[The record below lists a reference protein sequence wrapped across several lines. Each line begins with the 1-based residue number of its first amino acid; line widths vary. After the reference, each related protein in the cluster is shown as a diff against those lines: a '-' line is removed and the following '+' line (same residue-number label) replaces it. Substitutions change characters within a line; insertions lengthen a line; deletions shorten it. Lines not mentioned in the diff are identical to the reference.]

1 MRRRKRILLGMLAL
15 LLLSGAVATAQL
27 GDLIKGGG
35 IGLLVSQFGKEIN
48 STLNRLTKT
57 PDRTETY
64 ATKVVPVL
72 SVGDGKEVGAVQ
84 IMGPPNAVDKVKAV
98 AQVEG
103 KFGMLKMRVRAMIPI
118 EGKNVSNLKRV
129 PGVGISGLLDVKL

>member
-1 MRRRKRILLGMLAL
+1 MLAL

-27 GDLIKGGG
+27 GDLVKGGG

-57 PDRTETY
+57 PDRTEDY

-84 IMGPPNAVDKVKAV
+84 IMGPPEAVDKVKAV

-103 KFGMLKMRVRAMIPI
+103 KFGMLKMRIRAMIPI
-118 EGKNVSNLKRV
+118 AGKNVSNLKRV